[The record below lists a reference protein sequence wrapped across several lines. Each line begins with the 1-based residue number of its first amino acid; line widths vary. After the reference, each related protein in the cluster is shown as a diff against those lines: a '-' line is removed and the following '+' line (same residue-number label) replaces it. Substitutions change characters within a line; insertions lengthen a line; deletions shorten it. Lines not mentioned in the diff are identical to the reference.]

1 MEKKIV
7 HIFTVI
13 DGKTEE
19 LLDLIE
25 IKNFE
30 LSSFASQF
38 DADLKTDPEMRER
51 YSVGPDDVKFL
62 ENILGRKLSLD
73 FKRFAYFI
81 EAATKD
87 A

>member
-1 MEKKIV
+1 MVKTLV

-13 DGKTEE
+13 DGVSEE

-30 LSSFASQF
+30 ITAFAKQF
-38 DADLKTDPEMRER
+38 DADLKTDPEMRSR
-51 YSVGPDDVKFL
+51 YSVGPDDVAFL
-62 ENILGRKLSLD
+62 EKHLERELPLD

-81 EAATKD
+81 EAAIKD
-87 A
+87 